1 MFNEIII
8 CKMFSTFSFSLN
20 NIDNLSKSESE
31 IQDRFIPSRSTLE
44 DLDQICVSKNKIIS
58 NHEISTENDENKYFS
73 NILKDN
79 LISKKDPNTNYQN
92 LNFPSDKIILPK
104 NYKEKTRH
112 IDKTPF
118 KVLDAPYLQ
127 DDYYLNVLDWSI
139 NNNLSVGLAN
149 SVYIWNYHNNL
160 VNKLT
165 YFDDYNIVSGLSWD
179 KKSEKLSIGTLNGEV
194 EIWDVQKNLKI
205 LNFED
210 HNERVGAL
218 SLIDNYF
225 LTGSRDRR
233 ILFYDLRASYQGPQ
247 KIYQSHKQEVC
258 GIKWS
263 PNKEYFASG
272 GNDNKLFV
280 YSPKTTT
287 PIMRKTHK
295 AAVKALGWSEKHYN
309 LLATGAGTA
318 DRHLRIWDLNKKKLV
333 CEKDTGSQI
342 CNLVFSKLDNEII
355 TSHGFS
361 NNEINI
367 WNLKS
372 LDNVC
377 KLTGH
382 TSRVLYLAISPE
394 GKYVV
399 SGAGDETLRFWDLNY
414 KDQIKIVNPNL
425 NRNFFQPT
433 GLR

>member
-1 MFNEIII
+1 
-8 CKMFSTFSFSLN
+8 MFSTFSFSLN
-20 NIDNLSKSESE
+20 NIDNLSQCQ
-31 IQDRFIPSRSTLE
+31 INLQDRFIPSRSTLE
-44 DLDQICVSKNKIIS
+44 DLDQIYEPKEKTTTNQK
-58 NHEISTENDENKYFS
+58 ISTENDENKYFS

-79 LISKKDPNTNYQN
+79 LYSNNPTKQQNHIFQKDQI
-92 LNFPSDKIILPK
+92 KLPK
-104 NYKEKTRH
+104 LFKEKSRNVE
-112 IDKTPF
+112 KTPF

-127 DDYYLNVLDWSI
+127 DDYYLNVLDWSV
-139 NNNLSVGLAN
+139 NDNLSVGLAN
-149 SVYIWNYHNNL
+149 SVYIWNYHNNN

-165 YFDDYNIVSGLSWD
+165 HFDDYNIVSGLAWD

-194 EIWDVQKNLKI
+194 EIWDFNKNKKI

-225 LTGSRDRR
+225 ITGSRDRR
-233 ILFYDLRASYQGPQ
+233 ILFYDLRACNQGPV
-247 KIYQSHKQEVC
+247 KIYQSHTQEVC
-258 GIKWS
+258 GLKWS

-295 AAVKALGWSEKHYN
+295 AAVKALGWSERQYN

-318 DRHLRIWDLNKKKLV
+318 DRHLRLWDLNKKKLIF
-333 CEKDTGSQI
+333 EKDTGSQI

-367 WNLKS
+367 WNLKG
-372 LDNVC
+372 LTNVS

-382 TSRVLYLAISPE
+382 SSRVLYLAISPQ
-394 GKYVV
+394 GRYIV

-414 KDQIKIVNPNL
+414 KEQKKIGSNFNKS
-425 NRNFFQPT
+425 FFQPM